1 MSEGFDKSYWET
13 HWQNASGRRDEFAID
28 ANPYLA
34 HETRGLERGTA
45 LDAGCG
51 EGTEAIWLAAEGWQ
65 VTAVDISSEALSRAS
80 ERASSDVT
88 VAERIEWVEADLST
102 WQPGGEFDLVAT
114 HYAHP
119 AIPQLDFYE
128 RISHWVAP
136 GGSLL
141 IVGHLHRAGTPG
153 HDHDP
158 PEKASVT
165 AASISAVLDP
175 ATWDVIT
182 AAEHSRTL
190 GDAAGGGVELH
201 DAVVRATRRT

>member
-1 MSEGFDKSYWET
+1 MSEGFDKDYWEA
-13 HWQNASGRRDEFAID
+13 HWQNARGRRDEFAID
-28 ANPYLA
+28 ANPYLV
-34 HETRGLERGTA
+34 HETRELRRGTA

-51 EGTEAIWLAAEGWQ
+51 EGSEATWLAEAGWQ

-80 ERASSDVT
+80 ERASSDVA

-102 WQPGGEFDLVAT
+102 WEPDEEFDLIAT

-119 AIPQLDFYE
+119 AMPQLDFYE

-141 IVGHLHRAGTPG
+141 IVGRVHRAGTG
-153 HDHDP
+153 HEHEP

-165 AASISAVLDP
+165 AASISAVLNP
-175 ATWDVIT
+175 ADWDVVT